1 LARTDEGVSGLDQ
14 AGPVGFAPAGCPIVP
29 ASSGKETN
37 VMEKKEEGSPALQGL
52 GWLLDWLHRR
62 FFWALIA
69 AHGLAAFAPD
79 LGQRIRRLTFG
90 SIPIFGESFSISLP
104 VVLLFL
110 LLWNGGFGVPGGRL
124 RELFGNLRALVSSL
138 LVNFFLPLLFLA
150 ALRASLRLWH
160 NQEEVENLVMGLGIV
175 VAMPIAG
182 ASAAWCQNAGGDMAL
197 SLGLVL
203 SSTVLSPFLGSLSLH
218 SVASMVGGDYAE
230 DLHEMAGR
238 GMGIFLILC
247 VVLPSLLGILVRHR
261 AGETFFARVRP
272 ALRPANELILLW
284 LIYMNAAAA
293 LPYAFRYFDADFL
306 ALLLAGSGILC
317 LIRFQCG
324 DWLGRLLRASM
335 PERTALV
342 YGLGMNNNGSGLVLA
357 VFTVPDH
364 PLAILPIVFYTLL
377 QQITA
382 AWYYSYWIPRR
393 KV

>member
-1 LARTDEGVSGLDQ
+1 
-14 AGPVGFAPAGCPIVP
+14 
-29 ASSGKETN
+29 
-37 VMEKKEEGSPALQGL
+37 MENKEEGSSVPRGL
-52 GWLLDWLHRR
+52 GWLLDRLHRH

-69 AHGLAAFAPD
+69 AHGLAAFVPD

-110 LLWNGGFGVPGGRL
+110 LLWNSGFGVPGGRL
-124 RELFGNLRALVSSL
+124 GKLFGNLRALVPSL
-138 LVNFFLPLLFLA
+138 LVNFLLPLLFLA
-150 ALRASLRLWH
+150 ALRASLGLWH

-230 DLHEMAGR
+230 DLHEMAGH
-238 GMGIFLILC
+238 GMGVFLILC

-306 ALLLAGSGILC
+306 AMLLVGAGILC
-317 LIRFQCG
+317 LLRFQCG
-324 DWLGRLLRASM
+324 EWLGRLLRVSL

-357 VFTVPDH
+357 VLTVPDH
-364 PLAILPIVFYTLL
+364 PRAILPIVIYTLL

-393 KV
+393 NI

>member
-1 LARTDEGVSGLDQ
+1 MEE
-14 AGPVGFAPAGCPIVP
+14 
-29 ASSGKETN
+29 ET
-37 VMEKKEEGSPALQGL
+37 GRIALERL
-52 GWLLDWLHRR
+52 GRLLDWLHRH

-69 AHGLAAFAPD
+69 AHGLAALAPD
-79 LGQRIRRLTFG
+79 FGQRIRRLTFG
-90 SIPIFGESFSISLP
+90 SVPIFGESFSISLP
-104 VVLLFL
+104 VLLLFL
-110 LLWNGGFGVPGGRL
+110 LLWNSGFGVPGGRL
-124 RELFGNLRALVSSL
+124 RELFRNFRALLPGL
-138 LVNFFLPLLFLA
+138 LVNFLIPLFFLA
-150 ALRASLRLWH
+150 VLRAALLPWH

-203 SSTVLSPFLGSLSLH
+203 SSTVLSPFAGSLALH
-218 SVASMVGGDYAE
+218 AVAPMVAGDYAE
-230 DLHEMAGR
+230 DLREMAGR
-238 GMGIFLILC
+238 GMGIFLLLC

-284 LIYMNAAAA
+284 LIYMNAAVA
-293 LPYAFRYFDADFL
+293 LPYAFRNFDADFL
-306 ALLLAGSGILC
+306 AMLLVTSGILC
-317 LIRFQCG
+317 LLRFQCG
-324 DWLGRLLRASM
+324 AWLGRLLRASV
-335 PERTALV
+335 PERTALL

-357 VFTVPDH
+357 AAAVPDH

-393 KV
+393 NV